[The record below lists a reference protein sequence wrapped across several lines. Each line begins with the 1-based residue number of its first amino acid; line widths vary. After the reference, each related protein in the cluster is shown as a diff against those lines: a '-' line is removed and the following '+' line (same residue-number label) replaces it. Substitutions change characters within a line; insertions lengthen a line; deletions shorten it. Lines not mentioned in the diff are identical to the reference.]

1 MNSINIKYISL
12 MLIGIPKEIKPQEN
26 RVGLTT
32 QSVKNL
38 VEEGHEVVVEKSAGN
53 GSGFLDEDYT
63 DSGAKIL
70 NSASEVFNNA
80 ELIIKVKE
88 PQEEEVALLRK
99 DQILFTY
106 LHLAA
111 NKKLTEGLINSGS
124 TCIAYETVTDK
135 NNRLPLLAPMSEVAG
150 RISIQAGARSLEM
163 TNKGRGV
170 LLSGAT
176 GAPPAD
182 VVIIGC
188 GVVGFNAALI
198 AHGMK
203 ANVILID
210 QSESRLKQLEEYFEG
225 TVKTVVSNSQTI
237 EENVINCDLLIG
249 GVLVPGASAPK
260 LVSKELVSKMR
271 KGAALVDVAID
282 QGGCIESS
290 KPTTHADPV
299 YIYSDV
305 VHYCV
310 TNMPGCVPRTSTI
323 SLNQATLPFVAN
335 LANKGLKE
343 ALLSDQ
349 NFLNGLNVIA
359 GKCTQKDV
367 ARDLEL
373 EFLEPKKLIA

>member
-1 MNSINIKYISL
+1 

-26 RVGLTT
+26 RVGLTA
-32 QSVKNL
+32 QSVKSL
-38 VEEGHEVVVEKSAGN
+38 VKEGHEVIIEKAAGN
-53 GSGFLDEDYT
+53 GSGFIDEDFI

-70 NSASEVFNNA
+70 DSADEIFNNA

-88 PQEEEVALLRK
+88 PQEQEVELLKK

-111 NKKLTEGLINSGS
+111 NKKLTDGLMSSGS
-124 TCIAYETVTDK
+124 TCIAYETVTDE

-150 RISIQAGARSLEM
+150 RISIQAGARALEM
-163 TNKGRGV
+163 TSKGRGV

-210 QSESRLKQLEEYFEG
+210 QSEDRLKQLNDYFNG
-225 TVKTVVSNSQTI
+225 TVKTVISNSQTI
-237 EENVINCDLLIG
+237 EEHVTNCDLLIG
-249 GVLVPGASAPK
+249 GVLVPGATAPK

-282 QGGCIESS
+282 QGGCIETS

-323 SLNQATLPFVAN
+323 SLNQATLPFVSN
-335 LANKGLKE
+335 LAKNGLKK
-343 ALLSDQ
+343 ALSSDQ
-349 NFLNGLNVIA
+349 NFLNGLNIMA
-359 GKCTQKDV
+359 GNCTQKDV

-373 EFLEPKKLIA
+373 EFLEPEKLIA

>member
-1 MNSINIKYISL
+1 

-26 RVGLTT
+26 RVGLTA
-32 QSVKNL
+32 QSVKSL
-38 VEEGHEVVVEKSAGN
+38 VEEGHEVIVETNAGS
-53 GSGFLDEDYT
+53 GSGFIDKDYI
-63 DSGAKIL
+63 DAGAKIL
-70 NSASEVFNNA
+70 NSASEVFGNA

-88 PQEEEVALLRK
+88 PQEQEVALLRK

-124 TCIAYETVTDK
+124 TCVAYETVTDK

-210 QSESRLKQLEEYFEG
+210 QSEERLKELEEYFQG
-225 TVKTVVSNSQTI
+225 TVKTVVSNAQTI
-237 EENVINCDLLIG
+237 EENVVNCDLLIG

-282 QGGCIESS
+282 QGGCIETS

-323 SLNQATLPFVAN
+323 SLNQATLPFIIN
-335 LANKGLKE
+335 LANKGLKD
-343 ALLSDQ
+343 ALSSDQ
-349 NFLNGLNVIA
+349 NFLNGLNVMA
-359 GKCTQKDV
+359 GNCTQKDV

-373 EFLEPKKLIA
+373 EFLEPEKLIA

>member
-38 VEEGHEVVVEKSAGN
+38 VEEGHEVVVEKGAGN
-53 GSGFLDEDYT
+53 GSGFLDENYI
-63 DSGAKIL
+63 DSGAKII

-88 PQEEEVALLRK
+88 PQEQEVALLRK

-210 QSESRLKQLEEYFEG
+210 QSEPRLKQLEKYFEG

-343 ALLSDQ
+343 ALISDQ

>member
-1 MNSINIKYISL
+1 

-32 QSVKNL
+32 QSVKKL
-38 VEEGHEVVVEKSAGN
+38 VVEGHEVVIEKGAGN
-53 GSGFLDEDYT
+53 GSGFADNDYL

-70 NSASEVFNNA
+70 NSAKDVFDNA

-111 NKKLTEGLINSGS
+111 NEKLTKDLISSGS
-124 TCIAYETVTDK
+124 TCIAYETVTDE

-163 TNKGRGV
+163 TNKGRGI

-203 ANVILID
+203 ANVTLID
-210 QSESRLKQLEEYFEG
+210 QSEDRLNELQEYFQGE
-225 TVKTVVSNSQTI
+225 VKTCLSNSKNI
-237 EENVINCDLLIG
+237 EDNVANCDLLIG
-249 GVLVPGASAPK
+249 GVLIPGASAPK

-299 YIYSDV
+299 FIYSDV

-323 SLNQATLPFVAN
+323 SLNRAILPFVTD
-335 LANKGLKE
+335 LANKGLKS
-343 ALLSDQ
+343 ALSSDN
-349 NFLNGLNVIA
+349 NFLNGLNIMS
-359 GKCTQKDV
+359 GNCTQKDV
-367 ARDLEL
+367 ASDLEL
-373 EFLEPKKLIA
+373 EYVEPEKLIA

>member
-1 MNSINIKYISL
+1 

-32 QSVKNL
+32 QSVKKL
-38 VEEGHEVVVEKSAGN
+38 VAEGHEVVIEKGAGN
-53 GSGFLDEDYT
+53 GSGFADNDYL

-70 NSASEVFNNA
+70 NSAKDVFDNA

-88 PQEEEVALLRK
+88 PQEQEVALLRK

-111 NKKLTEGLINSGS
+111 NKKLTEDLISSGA
-124 TCIAYETVTDK
+124 TCIAYETVTDE
-135 NNRLPLLAPMSEVAG
+135 NNRLPLLAPMSEIAG

-163 TNKGRGV
+163 TNKGRGI

-182 VVIIGC
+182 VIIIGC

-203 ANVILID
+203 ANVTLID
-210 QSESRLKQLEEYFEG
+210 QSEDRLNELQEYFQGE
-225 TVKTVVSNSQTI
+225 VKTCLSNSKNI
-237 EENVINCDLLIG
+237 EDNVTNCDLLIG
-249 GVLVPGASAPK
+249 GVLIPGASAPK

-299 YIYSDV
+299 FIYSDV

-323 SLNQATLPFVAN
+323 SLNQATLPFVMQ
-335 LANKGLKE
+335 LAKYGVKK
-343 ALLSDQ
+343 ALTSDK
-349 NFLNGLNVIA
+349 NFRNGLNLL
-359 GKCTQKDV
+359 GGYCTQKDV
-367 ARDLEL
+367 ASDLSL
-373 EFLEPKKLIA
+373 EYIEAEKLIA

>member
-1 MNSINIKYISL
+1 

-26 RVGLTT
+26 RVGLTA
-32 QSVKNL
+32 QSVKSL
-38 VEEGHEVVVEKSAGN
+38 VEEGHEVIVETNAGS
-53 GSGFLDEDYT
+53 GSGFIDKDYI
-63 DSGAKIL
+63 DAGAKIL
-70 NSASEVFNNA
+70 NSASEVFGNA

-88 PQEEEVALLRK
+88 PQEQEVALLRK

-124 TCIAYETVTDK
+124 TCVAYETVTDK

-210 QSESRLKQLEEYFEG
+210 QSEERLKELEEYFQG
-225 TVKTVVSNSQTI
+225 TVKTVVSNAQAI
-237 EENVINCDLLIG
+237 EDNVVNCDLLIG

-282 QGGCIESS
+282 QGGCIETS

-323 SLNQATLPFVAN
+323 SLNQATLPFIIN

-343 ALLSDQ
+343 ALSSDQ
-349 NFLNGLNVIA
+349 NFLNGLNVMA
-359 GKCTQKDV
+359 GNCTQKDV

-373 EFLEPKKLIA
+373 EFLEPEKLIA

>member
-1 MNSINIKYISL
+1 

-26 RVGLTT
+26 RVGLTA
-32 QSVKNL
+32 QSVKSL
-38 VEEGHEVVVEKSAGN
+38 VKEGHEVIVETNAGS
-53 GSGFLDEDYT
+53 GSGFIDKDYN
-63 DSGAKIL
+63 DAGAKIL
-70 NSASEVFNNA
+70 NSASEVFGNA

-88 PQEEEVALLRK
+88 PQEQEVALLRK

-124 TCIAYETVTDK
+124 TCVAYETVTDK

-210 QSESRLKQLEEYFEG
+210 QSEERLKELEEYFQG
-225 TVKTVVSNSQTI
+225 TVKTVVSNTQTI
-237 EENVINCDLLIG
+237 EDNVVNCDLLIG

-282 QGGCIESS
+282 QGGCIETS

-323 SLNQATLPFVAN
+323 SLNQATLPFIIN
-335 LANKGLKE
+335 LANKGLKD
-343 ALLSDQ
+343 ALSSDQ
-349 NFLNGLNVIA
+349 NFLNGLNVMA
-359 GKCTQKDV
+359 GNCTQKDV

-373 EFLEPKKLIA
+373 EFLEPEKFIA

>member
-38 VEEGHEVVVEKSAGN
+38 VEEGHEVVVEKGAGN
-53 GSGFLDEDYT
+53 GSGFLDEDYI
-63 DSGAKIL
+63 DSGAKII

-88 PQEEEVALLRK
+88 PQEQEVALLRK

-111 NKKLTEGLINSGS
+111 NKKLTEGLMDSGS

-210 QSESRLKQLEEYFEG
+210 QSESRLKQLEKYFEG

>member
-210 QSESRLKQLEEYFEG
+210 QSESRLKQLEKYFEG

>member
-1 MNSINIKYISL
+1 

-26 RVGLTT
+26 RVGLTA
-32 QSVKNL
+32 QSVKSL
-38 VEEGHEVVVEKSAGN
+38 VEEGHEVIVETNAGS
-53 GSGFLDEDYT
+53 GSGFIDKDYI

-70 NSASEVFNNA
+70 NSASEVFGNA

-88 PQEEEVALLRK
+88 PQEQEVALLRK

-124 TCIAYETVTDK
+124 TCVAYETVTDK

-210 QSESRLKQLEEYFEG
+210 QSEERLKELEEYFQG
-225 TVKTVVSNSQTI
+225 TVKTVMSNAQTI
-237 EENVINCDLLIG
+237 EDNVVNCDLLIG

-282 QGGCIESS
+282 QGGCIETS

-323 SLNQATLPFVAN
+323 SLNQATLPFIIN
-335 LANKGLKE
+335 LANKGLKD
-343 ALLSDQ
+343 ALSSDQ
-349 NFLNGLNVIA
+349 NFLNGLNVMA
-359 GKCTQKDV
+359 GNCTQKDV

-373 EFLEPKKLIA
+373 EFLEPEKLIA

>member
-1 MNSINIKYISL
+1 

-26 RVGLTT
+26 RVGLTA
-32 QSVKNL
+32 QSVKSL
-38 VEEGHEVVVEKSAGN
+38 VKEGHEVIVEKDAGN
-53 GSGFLDEDYT
+53 GSGFIDEDFI

-70 NSASEVFNNA
+70 DSADEIFNNA

-88 PQEEEVALLRK
+88 PQEQEIGLLRK

-111 NKKLTEGLINSGS
+111 NKKLTDGLISSGS
-124 TCIAYETVTDK
+124 TCIAYETVTDD

-150 RISIQAGARSLEM
+150 RISIQAGARALEM
-163 TNKGRGV
+163 TNKGWGV

-210 QSESRLKQLEEYFEG
+210 QSEDRLKQLNDYFNG
-225 TVKTVVSNSQTI
+225 TVKTVISNPQTI
-237 EENVINCDLLIG
+237 EENVTNCDLLIG
-249 GVLVPGASAPK
+249 GVLVPGATAPK

-282 QGGCIESS
+282 QGGCIETS

-323 SLNQATLPFVAN
+323 SLNQATLPFVIN
-335 LANKGLKE
+335 LANKGVKK
-343 ALLSDQ
+343 ALSSDQ
-349 NFLNGLNVIA
+349 NFMNGLNVME
-359 GKCTQKDV
+359 GNCTQKDV

-373 EFLEPKKLIA
+373 KFLEPEKLIA